1 MINIINDNDP
11 SNIYIMCDRKDGDI
25 INELNIWSIQMFFFS
40 DNIIMQ
46 NENVKLITL
55 TNGGYL

>member
-1 MINIINDNDP
+1 
-11 SNIYIMCDRKDGDI
+11 MCDRKDGDI

-55 TNGGYL
+55 TNDGYL